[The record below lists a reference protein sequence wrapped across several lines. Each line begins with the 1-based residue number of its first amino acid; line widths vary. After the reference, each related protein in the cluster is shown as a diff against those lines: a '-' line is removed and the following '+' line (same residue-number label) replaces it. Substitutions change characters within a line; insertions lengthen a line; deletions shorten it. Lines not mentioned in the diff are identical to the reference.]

1 MVEKKDVLG
10 ARHSISQENQV
21 SCSFVTCNKAKAKE
35 SLERVI
41 AVELYSFLHLQVY
54 SLKGYHNQHF
64 KGMKY
69 ENFF

>member
-10 ARHSISQENQV
+10 ERHSISQGNQV
-21 SCSFVTCNKAKAKE
+21 SCSFVTCNKVKAKE

-41 AVELYSFLHLQVY
+41 AVKLYSFLHLQVD